1 MRVLGQIVDITDKI
15 CSNEMKLNINI
26 SEKWVRVLQSCMMLL
41 VGWWWCGILEYWST
55 GILEYWSTGILEY
68 WSASLSQSGAA
79 PACLDIKPAA
89 LLIFSRITRAVLVST

>member
-55 GILEYWSTGILEY
+55 GILEYWS
-68 WSASLSQSGAA
+68 ASLSQSGAA

>member
-1 MRVLGQIVDITDKI
+1 MGE
-15 CSNEMKLNINI
+15 SAPKLYDAAGG
-26 SEKWVRVLQSCMMLL
+26 L
-41 VGWWWCGILEYWST
+41 VVVWYTGVLEYWNT
-55 GILEYWSTGILEY
+55 GVLEY